1 MPPTHVPPVTA
12 LGKKTM
18 RIPPALPTSVRPPR
32 GLFVGRDGVLL
43 ERCDRPIERF
53 ADAALQPRVVD
64 MLFRASRG
72 GWNVYLVGN
81 VTSVAHGALSDA
93 AWTRFESEL
102 MDHLRSQGVTIARH
116 YASVDHPQGTGKH
129 KRDSVFVFPNTGA
142 LYHAAQHDG
151 VELNESWL
159 VSADVHELASGWR
172 AGVHAAALD
181 PHGALRGEELQ
192 VEPELIGAT
201 ASELLAEVLAIGR
214 TTRV

>member
-1 MPPTHVPPVTA
+1 
-12 LGKKTM
+12 M
-18 RIPPALPTSVRPPR
+18 RIPPALPSSVRPPR

-43 ERCDRPIERF
+43 ERCERPLERF
-53 ADAALQPRVVD
+53 ADACLQPRVVD

-81 VTSVAHGALSDA
+81 VQSVAQGALPLS
-93 AWTRFESEL
+93 AWTLFEAEL
-102 MDHLRSQGVTIARH
+102 LEHLRAQGVTIARH
-116 YASVDHPQGTGKH
+116 YACVDHPEGVGKH
-129 KRDSVFVFPNTGA
+129 RRDSVFLFPNTGA

-151 VELNESWL
+151 VELTESWL

-172 AGVHAAALD
+172 AGMHAAALD

-192 VEPELIGAT
+192 VEPELVGAT
-201 ASELLAEVLAIGR
+201 AAELLGEVLAIGR

>member
-1 MPPTHVPPVTA
+1 
-12 LGKKTM
+12 M

-43 ERCDRPIERF
+43 ERSETPADRFSE
-53 ADAALQPRVVD
+53 AALQPRVVD

-81 VTSVAHGALSDA
+81 VASVAQGKLAES
-93 AWTRFESEL
+93 AWKRFEGEL
-102 MDHLRSQGVTIARH
+102 MEHLRAQGVTIVRH
-116 YASVDHPQGTGKH
+116 YASVDHPDGKGPH

-151 VELNESWL
+151 VDLGESWL
-159 VSADVHELASGWR
+159 VSADVHELAAGWR

-192 VEPELIGAT
+192 VEPQLIGAT
-201 ASELLAEVLAIGR
+201 AVELLAEVLAIGR